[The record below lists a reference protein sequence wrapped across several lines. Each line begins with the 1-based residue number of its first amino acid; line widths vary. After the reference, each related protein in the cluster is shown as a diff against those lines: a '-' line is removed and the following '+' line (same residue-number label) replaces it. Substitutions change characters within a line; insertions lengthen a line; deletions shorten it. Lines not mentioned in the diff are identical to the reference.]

1 MKFKKLQGMLQQ
13 AQEQIKRVSG
23 DLQTAQRESISSR
36 QRTEVEIFKGKLK
49 EQELDG
55 KAKSKLQLGRLQDA
69 VKLESEKLRMNTRS
83 EAQKGK
89 EESLKGAK

>member
-69 VKLESEKLRMNTRS
+69 VKLESEKLLMNTRS
-83 EAQKGK
+83 ETQKGK
-89 EESLKGAK
+89 EKSQEGAK